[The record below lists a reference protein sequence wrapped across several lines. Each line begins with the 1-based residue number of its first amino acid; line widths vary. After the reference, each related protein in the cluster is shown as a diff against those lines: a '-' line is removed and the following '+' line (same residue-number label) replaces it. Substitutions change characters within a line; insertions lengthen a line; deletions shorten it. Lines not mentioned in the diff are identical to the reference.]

1 MSRPVSESI
10 RLKDGVV
17 LPRLGQGTWRIGDQP
32 AKRAEEIAALRHGV
46 ELGMNLIDTA
56 EMYGGRPLRGAWL
69 VKRCGNPR
77 QRISGLQGL
86 SA

>member
-56 EMYGGRPLRGAWL
+56 EMYGDGRSEEPGW
-69 VKRCGNPR
+69 
-77 QRISGLQGL
+77 
-86 SA
+86 